1 MERVIDLSSRI
12 DYEMLFDRKTAQS
25 YYGVE
30 PEPAG
35 RYYDDDRGMVVR
47 THVDGGLFRQDLI
60 QFEPD
65 VLAFAGF
72 GSPFPLPNVQHHV
85 QTVGDEDW
93 IHFTLCLDSAICENV
108 LGQEVVEQERYECT
122 ITRYPARSVIDRMS
136 RLEGQYKIACLWL
149 KPAALLRLL
158 ETTESRIP
166 DELFWLKA
174 GRVDRV
180 YHASIPLT
188 KQMYHAVNDILA
200 CNFSGGVRRA
210 FVRSKYLELLSTI
223 YQSLADQANQRR
235 SFCGD
240 GDHRKIAAVA
250 SYLTSNPA
258 SKDSLADIARRV
270 GMNRTKL
277 VTTFK
282 EVYGT
287 SVEAYWRDWRLQKAR
302 DLLVNRQMSVSEVAQ
317 QVGYS
322 EISAFTRAFSKQ
334 FGIAPKKYQMK

>member
-1 MERVIDLSSRI
+1 MERTGDVTPGI
-12 DYEMLFDRKTAQS
+12 DYEMLFDRKVAST

-35 RYYDDDRGMVVR
+35 LFYDDDRGMVVQ
-47 THVDGGLFRQDLI
+47 TDVNGGPFRQDLI
-60 QFEPD
+60 QFAPD
-65 VLAFAGF
+65 VLAFTGS

-93 IHFTLCLDSAICENV
+93 IHFTLCFDTGISENV
-108 LGQEVVEQERYECT
+108 LGQEVVEQQRHECT
-122 ITRYPARSVIDRMS
+122 ITRYPARSVIDRTS
-136 RLEGQYKIACLWL
+136 RLDGHYKIACLWV
-149 KPAALLRLL
+149 KPSSLLQML

-166 DELFWLKA
+166 DELFWLKS

-180 YHASIPLT
+180 HHASIPLT
-188 KQMYHAVNDILA
+188 AQMYHAVNDVLA
-200 CNFSGGVRRA
+200 CNFSGGIRRT
-210 FVRSKYLELLSTI
+210 FVRSKYLEILSTI
-223 YQSLADQANQRR
+223 YQSLVDQTNHRPSR
-235 SFCGD
+235 PGG
-240 GDHRKIAAVA
+240 GDHHKIVTVA
-250 SYLTSNPA
+250 NYLMSNPA
-258 SKDSLADIARRV
+258 SKDSLAHIARRV

-277 VTTFK
+277 VTVFK

-302 DLLVNRQMSVSEVAQ
+302 ELLADRELSVSEVAQ

-334 FGIAPKKYQMK
+334 YGMAPNKFRIR

>member
-1 MERVIDLSSRI
+1 MEHNIDLSSRI

-35 RYYDDDRGMVVR
+35 LYYDDDRGMVVR
-47 THVDGGLFRQDLI
+47 ARIDGGLFRQDLI

-72 GSPFPLPNVQHHV
+72 GTPYPLPNVRHHV

-93 IHFTLCLDSAICENV
+93 IHFTLCLDSGICENV
-108 LGQEVVEQERYECT
+108 FGQEVVEQERYECT
-122 ITRYPARSVIDRMS
+122 ITRYPARSVIDRVS

-149 KPAALLRLL
+149 KPSALFRLL

-166 DELFWLKA
+166 DELFWLKT

-180 YHASIPLT
+180 HHASIPLT
-188 KQMYHAVNDILA
+188 TQMYQAVNGVLS

-210 FVRSKYLELLSTI
+210 FVRSRYLEILTII
-223 YQSLADQANQRR
+223 YQALVDQTHQKG
-235 SFCGD
+235 SPHCD
-240 GDHRKIAAVA
+240 GDQRKIVDVA

-258 SKDSLADIARRV
+258 AKESLADIARRF

-302 DLLVNRQMSVSEVAQ
+302 ELLANRQVSVSEVAQ

-334 FGIAPKKYQMK
+334 FGIAPKKYKMR